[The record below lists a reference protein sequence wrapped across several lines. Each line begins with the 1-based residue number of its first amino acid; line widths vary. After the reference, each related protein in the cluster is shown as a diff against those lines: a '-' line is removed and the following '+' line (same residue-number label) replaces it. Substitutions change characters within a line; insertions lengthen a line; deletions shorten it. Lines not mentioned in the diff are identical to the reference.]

1 VAELCTYSRQD
12 HVGRIHLNR
21 PEKRNALDRG
31 MWAAIDEAIKQ
42 AAADDQARAIIV
54 SGEGKSFC
62 AGLNLDPTGEMAQHI
77 MEAPSALQ
85 KETFFQM
92 VCQAQDIHTALEKLR
107 PPTIGLIQGHCLG
120 AGLELAVCCDLR
132 LASAGTLF
140 SLPEANLGLITDVGG
155 LQRLPRIVGPAKAR
169 EIAFRAHRFDAD
181 EALAMGLVNK
191 VCLDAAELEKVG
203 QEWAADIASKP
214 PLAVQGAK
222 AVFLHDEQSGLTE
235 NLRYN
240 AARNTM
246 VVPSEDLKEAI
257 MAFMQ
262 KRPGTYTGR

>member
-1 VAELCTYSRQD
+1 MAELCNYSRQD

-21 PEKRNALDRG
+21 PKKRNALDRD

-42 AAADDQARAIIV
+42 AAVDDEARAIIV

-62 AGLNLDPTGEMAQHI
+62 AGLNLDPTGEMARNI
-77 MEAPSALQ
+77 MEAPSATQ
-85 KETFFQM
+85 KEAFFKM
-92 VCQAQDIHTALEKLR
+92 VCQAQDIHTALERLR
-107 PPTIGLIQGHCLG
+107 PPTIALIQGHCLG

-140 SLPEANLGLITDVGG
+140 ALPEANLGLITDVGG

-181 EALAMGLVNK
+181 EACAMGLVNK
-191 VCLDAAELEKVG
+191 VCADEAELERVG
-203 QEWAADIASKP
+203 QEWAADIAAKP

-222 AVFLHDEQSGLTE
+222 DVFLHDEQSGLTE
-235 NLRYN
+235 KLRYN
-240 AARNTM
+240 AARNAM
-246 VVPSEDLKEAI
+246 IIPSEDLKEAI
-257 MAFMQ
+257 TAFLQ

>member
-12 HVGRIHLNR
+12 YVGRIHLNR
-21 PEKRNALDRG
+21 PEKRNVLDLA
-31 MWAAIDEAIKQ
+31 MWAAIDEAVKK
-42 AAADDQARAIIV
+42 AAADEEARVILV

-62 AGLNLDPTGEMAQHI
+62 AGLNLDPAGEMAQNI
-77 MEAPSALQ
+77 MEAPSAAQ
-85 KETFFQM
+85 KELFYKM
-92 VCQAQDIHTALEKLR
+92 VCQAQDIHTGLENLR
-107 PPTIGLIQGHCLG
+107 PPTIALIQGHCLG
-120 AGLELAVCCDLR
+120 AGLELVVCCDLR

-140 SLPEANLGLITDVGG
+140 ALPEADLGLITDVGG

-181 EALAMGLVNK
+181 EAHAMGLVNK
-191 VCLDAAELEKVG
+191 VCADEAELARIG
-203 QEWAADIASKP
+203 AEWAADIASKP
-214 PLAVQGAK
+214 PMAVKGAK
-222 AVFLHDEQSGLTE
+222 DVFLHDEQRGLTE

-257 MAFMQ
+257 MAFLQ
-262 KRPGTYTGR
+262 KRPGTYTGK